1 MSATQLRVV
10 LTPEDFSRYP
20 FVPEALSS
28 LRELELT
35 LEDIASTPLGNLILE
50 KARERLLKAV
60 EGEKLPSPEEDYM
73 LEVAVFYTTLLI
85 LAGVGDDRLTEKF
98 STLYAKAVYEFLLK
112 DLEKGSRDKLLYL
125 AVKVLGWDVR
135 PGDPSVLIHF
145 KYFVSAQPEFTG
157 EWKLTN
163 RVLEKGY
170 VRVSWRE
177 LARLLET
184 GVKKYVISLVQ
195 RAEVSGNIPEG
206 VYRVVEEVSRAWSA
220 RQQDIRSVARDISSR
235 RGEEALPPCIRELL
249 HQQLSGKNLPHSA
262 RFALASFLLNI
273 GFSVEETLEVFRH
286 SPDFREDIARY
297 QVEHIAGLRGSRVK
311 YLPYKC
317 DNMRSYGLCR
327 WSCEGVKHPLQ
338 YFYRALRGRRVKV
351 KELW

>member
-1 MSATQLRVV
+1 MSAVQLRVV
-10 LTPEDFSRYP
+10 LTPEDFSHYP
-20 FVPEALSS
+20 FLPEALSN
-28 LRELELT
+28 LKDLELT
-35 LEDIASTPLGNLILE
+35 LEEIASTPLGNLILD
-50 KARERLLKAV
+50 KAKERLLKAV
-60 EGEKLPSPEEDYM
+60 EGKELPPPEEDYM

-98 STLYAKAVYEFLLK
+98 STLYAKSVRVFLLN
-112 DLEKGSRDKLLYL
+112 DLEKGFREKLLYL
-125 AVKVLGWDVR
+125 AVKVFGWDAR
-135 PGDPSVLIHF
+135 PGDSKVLLYFKHF
-145 KYFVSAQPEFTG
+145 VFAQPEFTG

-163 RVLEKGY
+163 KVLERGY
-170 VRVSWRE
+170 VEVSWRE
-177 LARLLET
+177 LVRLLET
-184 GVKKYVISLVQ
+184 GVKKYVVSLVQ
-195 RAEVSGNIPEG
+195 KAEISGNIPEE

-220 RQQDIRSVARDISSR
+220 RQQDIRSVAGEISSR
-235 RGEEALPPCIRELL
+235 RGEDALPPCIRELL
-249 HQQLSGKNLPHSA
+249 HQQLSGRNLPHSA

-273 GFSVEETLEVFRH
+273 GFSVEEVLEVFRH

-338 YFYRALRGRRVKV
+338 YFYRVLRGRRVKV

>member
-1 MSATQLRVV
+1 MSAAQFRVV
-10 LTPEDFSRYP
+10 LTPEDLSHYP

-28 LRELELT
+28 LKDLELT
-35 LEDIASTPLGNLILE
+35 LEELAYTPLGNLILE
-50 KARERLLKAV
+50 KARERLLKV
-60 EGEKLPSPEEDYM
+60 VNGERFSLPEEDHM

-85 LAGVGDDRLTEKF
+85 LAGIGDDRLTEKF
-98 STLYAKAVYEFLLK
+98 STLYSKAVHEFLLK
-112 DLEKGSRDKLLYL
+112 DLEKGFREKLLYI
-125 AVKVLGWDVR
+125 AVRALGWDVCSS
-135 PGDPSVLIHF
+135 DSNLLIHF
-145 KYFVSAQPEFTG
+145 KDFVFSQPEFTG
-157 EWKLTN
+157 EWKLSN
-163 RVLEKGY
+163 RVLERGY
-170 VRVSWRE
+170 VRISWRE

-184 GVKKYVISLVQ
+184 GVKKHVASLVQ
-195 RAEVSGNIPEG
+195 RAEISGKIPEG

-220 RQQDIRSVARDISSR
+220 RQEDVRSVTREISSK

-273 GFSVEETLEVFRH
+273 GFSVEETLEVFRR
-286 SPDFREDIARY
+286 SPDFREDVARY

-327 WSCEGVKHPLQ
+327 WMCEGVKHPLQ
-338 YFYRALRGRRVKV
+338 YFYRTLRGRRIKV
-351 KELW
+351 RELW